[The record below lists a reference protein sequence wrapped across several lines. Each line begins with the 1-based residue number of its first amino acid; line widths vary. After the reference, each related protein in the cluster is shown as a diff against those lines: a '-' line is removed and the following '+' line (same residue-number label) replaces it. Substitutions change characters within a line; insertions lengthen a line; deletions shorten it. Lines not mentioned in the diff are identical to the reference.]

1 MNNNNSPQH
10 NSPFASNMR
19 KPGHQNYPADLLKFN
34 AWATPVNNFE
44 TAVNIILQKKLVLG
58 EPAVV
63 PFKFMHSDG
72 VETLELA
79 LGIGSADVN
88 HPFIKSSITND
99 IINEAIIAG
108 VDENGDPVYKTLAEI
123 LDEFITKD
131 EAQQVI
137 NQGVL
142 DAVRDETIINNIADA
157 VSETGVLQEIIN
169 RELKWRP
176 LSELVSRI

>member
-1 MNNNNSPQH
+1 MNNNNSGQPH
-10 NSPFASNMR
+10 SPFASNVR

-34 AWATPVNNFE
+34 AWVTPVNNFE
-44 TAVNIILQKKLVLG
+44 TAVNVILQKKLVLG

-79 LGIGSADVN
+79 FGIGSADVN

-108 VDENGDPVYKTLAEI
+108 VDENNNPVYKTLEEVLNSLI
-123 LDEFITKD
+123 SKED
-131 EAQQVI
+131 AQFVI
-137 NQGVL
+137 NQGVM
-142 DAVRDETIINNIADA
+142 DAVKNETVINNIAGA
-157 VSETGVLQEIIN
+157 VSETGVIQEVIN
-169 RELKWRP
+169 KELKWRS
-176 LSELVSRI
+176 LTELVDKV